1 MEMCPEMNNQTPEVF
16 ESDEI
21 RNGRIQNLI
30 KNGTTPI
37 LPFEYTRITDRLF
50 ELGID
55 QPTLDGLMGKTKT
68 NKLSE
73 EWGDKINSRLISDE
87 IASEVKKLISILSTS
102 KIINYP
108 STKNQQITVGSLASI
123 KFEDSDEES
132 LYLIT
137 GSMNETYKTND
148 TGLEI
153 EAARVI
159 SPLGESLFRGKVGDT
174 VKYYVKGNPI
184 KVEIMQVEQVAEN
197 DVY

>member
-30 KNGTTPI
+30 KNGTTPM
-37 LPFEYTRITDRLF
+37 LPFEYIRITDRLF

-55 QPTLDGLMGKTKT
+55 QPTLDGLINKTMA

-73 EWGDKINSRLISDE
+73 EWDNKISSRLISDE
-87 IASEVKKLISILSTS
+87 TTSEVKKLISVLNTS

-108 STKNQQITVGSLASI
+108 STRNQQITVGSLASI
-123 KFEDSDEES
+123 KFDDSDEES

-137 GSMNETYKTND
+137 GSMNETYKTNA
-148 TGLEI
+148 TELEI
-153 EAARVI
+153 EAARVT
-159 SPLGESLFRGKVGDT
+159 SPLGESLFRGRVGDI
-174 VKYYVKGNPI
+174 VKYYVNGSPI
-184 KVEIMQVEQVAEN
+184 KVEIMQIEQVAEN